1 MVAMKFKGQSVDF
14 SEPKVMGVVNVT
26 PDSFYDG
33 GKIKDATGL
42 ISQVET
48 MLKEGADFI
57 DIGGYSSRPG
67 AFVVSVEEERNRV
80 IPSIELIVK
89 KFPNVLISV
98 DTFRAAIASDA
109 IAAGAAFVNDIS
121 AGDDDP
127 EMISTVARLG
137 VPYVAMHKQ
146 GYSQTMQKNPS
157 YRDAVSEIFKYLFD
171 KVVELREAGVKEI
184 IIDPGFGFGKNL
196 EHNYSLLKHLEQ
208 FKKLGVPVL
217 VGVSRKSMIQK
228 VVGSSAEGALYGTIS
243 ANTIA
248 LLNGADILRVHDVL
262 PAKHAIAIV
271 NQIKTAK

>member
-1 MVAMKFKGQSVDF
+1 
-14 SEPKVMGVVNVT
+14 
-26 PDSFYDG
+26 
-33 GKIKDATGL
+33 
-42 ISQVET
+42 
-48 MLKEGADFI
+48 
-57 DIGGYSSRPG
+57 
-67 AFVVSVEEERNRV
+67 
-80 IPSIELIVK
+80 
-89 KFPNVLISV
+89 
-98 DTFRAAIASDA
+98 
-109 IAAGAAFVNDIS
+109 
-121 AGDDDP
+121 
-127 EMISTVARLG
+127 
-137 VPYVAMHKQ
+137 MHKQ